1 MDYAT
6 LESLSDEELTRVRAL
21 ADYTFLTRITLQQ
34 MTLEQL
40 VKATD
45 AARVLLLS
53 ETDDGVRDA
62 LLDGINAINQE
73 ARRRNAIAPQRVEGR
88 LTVGNAMEA
97 ALAADRSI

>member
-21 ADYTFLTRITLQQ
+21 ADYTLLTRTTLQQ

-40 VKATD
+40 VHATD

-53 ETDDGVRDA
+53 ETDDGVRNA

-73 ARRRNAIAPQRVEGR
+73 ARRRNEVNPQRVVGQLRPGSPAQAVLATGR
-88 LTVGNAMEA
+88 
-97 ALAADRSI
+97 S